1 MSFLQRFEKSIV
13 IRLVISAGLAC
24 IALLLFIISNRTL
37 TTSDGHDEALPATT
51 KAEVSSAVANTID
64 VEVDSVLVRF
74 NIERTWIRKK
84 SVPVINSAVNRIE
97 RHIMIPPDI
106 IPVQMNH
113 ALNIMAQRFNGK
125 AIASENLKENS
136 VTIHIEMQGYIIQT
150 LVLKPNASLRR
161 TENSSKPTRA

>member
-1 MSFLQRFEKSIV
+1 MNIFQRFEKSII
-13 IRLVISAGLAC
+13 IRLLISAALAC
-24 IALLLFIISNRTL
+24 IALLLFVISNRTL
-37 TTSDGHDEALPATT
+37 TTSDGHDDTLPATT

-64 VEVDSVLVRF
+64 NQVDSVLARF
-74 NIERTWIRKK
+74 NIERTWIKKK
-84 SVPVINSAVNRIE
+84 SVPVVNSAVNRIE
-97 RHIMIPPDI
+97 RHVMIPPDV

-150 LVLKPNASLRR
+150 LILKPNATLRR
-161 TENSSKPTRA
+161 AENSSKPTRV